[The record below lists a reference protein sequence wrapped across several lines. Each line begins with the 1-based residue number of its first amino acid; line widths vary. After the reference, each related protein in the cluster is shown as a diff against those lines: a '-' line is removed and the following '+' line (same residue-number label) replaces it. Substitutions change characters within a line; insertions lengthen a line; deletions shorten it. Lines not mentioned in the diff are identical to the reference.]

1 MSSTDIFPHEAAN
14 AACHTDDAVRPRLRA
29 LPGGN
34 RDTLT
39 ETPVRQALREAIAQ
53 RLAASDPQLSA
64 LQLRRW
70 TQWELDRINDGVD
83 LSERDLELLEK
94 AAARS
99 IRALMTSLPTAV
111 LPLEA
116 A

>member
-1 MSSTDIFPHEAAN
+1 MISRTIVAHGAAN
-14 AACHTDDAVRPRLRA
+14 AACAKKDAIRPRLRA
-29 LPGGN
+29 LPGGSPGAPA
-34 RDTLT
+34 
-39 ETPVRQALREAIAQ
+39 ESPVRAALREAIAQ

-70 TQWELDRINDGVD
+70 TQWELDRINNGVD
-83 LSERDLELLEK
+83 LSEHDVELLEK

-99 IRALMTSLPTAV
+99 IRALMSAV
-111 LPLEA
+111 PAGLPLEA